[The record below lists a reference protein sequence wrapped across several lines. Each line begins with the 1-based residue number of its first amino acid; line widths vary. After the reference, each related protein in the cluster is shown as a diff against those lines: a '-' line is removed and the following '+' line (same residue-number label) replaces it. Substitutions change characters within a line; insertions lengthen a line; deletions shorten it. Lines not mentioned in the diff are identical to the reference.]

1 MHTQQ
6 LLGLYAG
13 RGTWPEHRAA
23 FAADGEVRLRAG
35 SGSGFGL
42 TKKIDAARG
51 GSKTVSSSS
60 CPASIDHREL
70 NLHPGQI
77 RPRACSRTHS
87 GERAERTQTDRPADL
102 QCIRRRFQHASVP
115 AVPQVTKRV
124 QISVAHGPKQPR
136 AGMSVVLV
144 YSCGDVTSQ
153 RPMHSASKHEKTNDT
168 HRHRYNNCCSFSRS
182 IRGKTVQLLHCTKRA
197 EQKTYN
203 SPVSVQSSSGKA
215 ANIYRYD
222 QWPRK

>member
-6 LLGLYAG
+6 LLDLYAG
-13 RGTWPEHRAA
+13 QGTWSEHRAA

-42 TKKIDAARG
+42 TKKFDAARG

-124 QISVAHGPKQPR
+124 QISVAHGTQ
-136 AGMSVVLV
+136 A
-144 YSCGDVTSQ
+144 TSSWHVRGSGLQ
-153 RPMHSASKHEKTNDT
+153 LWRCDLSKTNAQCQQT
-168 HRHRYNNCCSFSRS
+168 
-182 IRGKTVQLLHCTKRA
+182 
-197 EQKTYN
+197 
-203 SPVSVQSSSGKA
+203 
-215 ANIYRYD
+215 
-222 QWPRK
+222 RKDE